1 MKMPRLRSILI
12 TFLLSVSF
20 VIPACTSKP
29 PIATETPTQKA
40 TETPTQKA
48 TETPTQKATETPT
61 QKATET
67 PTQKATETATPTTT
81 APTRRQLAPIPEMV
95 QNVVNSVHQKI
106 KNGEID
112 LAKENNLN
120 IGEINITTTGGGFP
134 FGSMIYVQNINTKD
148 LITIGWV
155 QSANGYELLGYSFP
169 SQNIKF
175 NCSGP
180 CRIYYPQ

>member
-20 VIPACTSKP
+20 VIPACTPKP
-29 PIATETPTQKA
+29 PIATETPTPTATPKA
-40 TETPTQKA
+40 TETPIHEATA
-48 TETPTQKATETPT
+48 TETPTPAPTETPN
-61 QKATET
+61 
-67 PTQKATETATPTTT
+67 PTATPTTT

-95 QNVVNSVHQKI
+95 QNVVNLVHQKI

-112 LAKENNLN
+112 LAKENNLV
-120 IGEINITTTGGGFP
+120 IEEINITTTGTGSI
-134 FGSMIYVQNINTKD
+134 FGNMIYVQNINTKD

-169 SQNIKF
+169 SHDIKF

-180 CRIYYPQ
+180 CTIFYPQ